1 MKKSLS
7 KEQGCRLLH
16 LVRETIEQHLGL
28 APEASNCDLN
38 DAEFQH
44 PRGTFVTLKKRGN
57 LRGCIGNLEPSGS
70 LVESLRRNGMSAA
83 FDDHR
88 FSPVSAEEFSGV
100 EVEISVLNQPE
111 QLQFR
116 NSIELIEQIRP
127 GIDGVILQIGKAR
140 ATFLPQVWEQLP
152 EPETFLNHLCQKAGL
167 QPSAWQNNEPEVFVY
182 QVQSFKEERA

>member
-16 LVRETIEQHLGL
+16 LVRETIEQRLGL
-28 APEASNCDLN
+28 APKASNCDLN

-83 FDDHR
+83 IDDHR

-116 NSIELIEQIRP
+116 NSSELIEQIRP